1 MNQNIDSNVKLNLI
15 KNNYDS
21 DFPDNIQLFSNE
33 FQNFIKKED
42 FIPVQHD
49 LNRIS
54 NLKDNDLPLEDK
66 LQIQKQ
72 INDDNDNDDQI
83 EVIENILNNFD
94 KEKIFNNKKFLMYKN
109 KNNKKNKYKSSSVI
123 NRNNKILNKIKNDIA
138 LINFQQELN
147 QIHKLHNYKIFL
159 NSERAYIN
167 NSIKKN
173 NERENGLDYNEN
185 KNKKRID
192 DLKKKLYPK
201 NKEQNENKTSY
212 KDIKKLINVFNIN
225 RKKEDLFNSKNE
237 KEFNHILDELNI
249 LKKSKL
255 DNNICKTSRTLKNNT
270 NDNYNNINEKTNQK
284 IITTINNSNKNQ
296 KTNEENYDILITDE
310 STKISNNT
318 NSNQFF
324 YNVYKNSVKK
334 YPYLYLLRN
343 KINKMRYAE
352 ISKNKKKIRERN
364 GKDRYISLLE
374 KINSQKNIFQKEIDE
389 IYKSK

>member
-201 NKEQNENKTSY
+201 NKEQNEIKTSY

-255 DNNICKTSRTLKNNT
+255 DNNICKTSRTLKKNT

-296 KTNEENYDILITDE
+296 KINEENYDILITDE
-310 STKISNNT
+310 STKISNS

-324 YNVYKNSVKK
+324 YNVYKNSVQK

-352 ISKNKKKIRERN
+352 ISKSKKKIRERN
-364 GKDRYISLLE
+364 GKDRHISLLE

>member
-21 DFPDNIQLFSNE
+21 DFPDNIHLFSNE

-225 RKKEDLFNSKNE
+225 RKKEDLFKSKNE

-255 DNNICKTSRTLKNNT
+255 DNNICKTSRTLKKNT

-296 KTNEENYDILITDE
+296 KINEENYDILITDE
-310 STKISNNT
+310 STKISNS

-324 YNVYKNSVKK
+324 YNVYKNSVEK

-352 ISKNKKKIRERN
+352 ISKSKKKIRERN
-364 GKDRYISLLE
+364 GKDRHISLLE

>member
-109 KNNKKNKYKSSSVI
+109 KNNKKNKYKSSIVI

-225 RKKEDLFNSKNE
+225 RKKENLFNSKNE

-255 DNNICKTSRTLKNNT
+255 DNNICKTSRTLKKNT

-296 KTNEENYDILITDE
+296 KINEENYDILITDE
-310 STKISNNT
+310 STKISNS

-324 YNVYKNSVKK
+324 YNVYKNSVQK

-352 ISKNKKKIRERN
+352 ISKSKKKIRERN
-364 GKDRYISLLE
+364 GKDRHISLLE

>member
-225 RKKEDLFNSKNE
+225 RKKENLFNSKNE

-255 DNNICKTSRTLKNNT
+255 DNNICKTSRTLKKNT

-284 IITTINNSNKNQ
+284 IITTINNSNKKPKN
-296 KTNEENYDILITDE
+296 NEENYDILITDE
-310 STKISNNT
+310 STKISNS

-324 YNVYKNSVKK
+324 YNVYKNSVQK

-352 ISKNKKKIRERN
+352 ISKSKKKIRERN
-364 GKDRYISLLE
+364 GKDRHISLLE

>member
-201 NKEQNENKTSY
+201 NKEKNENKTSY

-255 DNNICKTSRTLKNNT
+255 DNNICKTSRTLKKNT

-296 KTNEENYDILITDE
+296 KINEENYDILITDE
-310 STKISNNT
+310 STKISNN

-352 ISKNKKKIRERN
+352 ISKSKKKIRERN
-364 GKDRYISLLE
+364 GKDRHISLLE

>member
-212 KDIKKLINVFNIN
+212 KDIKELINVFNIN

-255 DNNICKTSRTLKNNT
+255 DNNICKTSRTLKKNT

-284 IITTINNSNKNQ
+284 IITTINNSNKKPKN
-296 KTNEENYDILITDE
+296 NEENYDILITDE
-310 STKISNNT
+310 STKISNS

-324 YNVYKNSVKK
+324 YNVYKNSVEK

-352 ISKNKKKIRERN
+352 ISKSKKKIRERN
-364 GKDRYISLLE
+364 GKDRHISLLE

>member
-15 KNNYDS
+15 KNNFDS

-201 NKEQNENKTSY
+201 NKEQNENKNSY

-255 DNNICKTSRTLKNNT
+255 DNNICKTSRTLKKNT

-310 STKISNNT
+310 STKISNN

>member
-255 DNNICKTSRTLKNNT
+255 DNNICKTSRTLKKNT

-310 STKISNNT
+310 STKISNS

-352 ISKNKKKIRERN
+352 ISKSKKKIRERN

>member
-255 DNNICKTSRTLKNNT
+255 DNNICKTSRTLKKNT

-296 KTNEENYDILITDE
+296 KINEENYDILITDE
-310 STKISNNT
+310 STKISNS

-324 YNVYKNSVKK
+324 YNVYKNSVQK

>member
-225 RKKEDLFNSKNE
+225 RKKENLFNSKNE

-255 DNNICKTSRTLKNNT
+255 DNNICKTSRTLKKNT
-270 NDNYNNINEKTNQK
+270 NDNYNNINEKTNQR
-284 IITTINNSNKNQ
+284 IITTINNSNKKPKN
-296 KTNEENYDILITDE
+296 NEENYDILITDE
-310 STKISNNT
+310 STKISNS

-364 GKDRYISLLE
+364 GKDRHISLLE

>member
-109 KNNKKNKYKSSSVI
+109 KNNKKNKYKSSIVI

-225 RKKEDLFNSKNE
+225 RKKEDLFNSKSE

-255 DNNICKTSRTLKNNT
+255 DNNICKTSRTLKKNT

-296 KTNEENYDILITDE
+296 KINEENYDILITDE
-310 STKISNNT
+310 STKISNS

-324 YNVYKNSVKK
+324 YNVYKNSVEK

-352 ISKNKKKIRERN
+352 ISKSKKKIRERN
-364 GKDRYISLLE
+364 GKDRHISLLE

>member
-21 DFPDNIQLFSNE
+21 DFPDNIQLSSNE

-201 NKEQNENKTSY
+201 NKEQNENKNSY

-255 DNNICKTSRTLKNNT
+255 DNNICKTSRTLKKNT

-296 KTNEENYDILITDE
+296 KINEENYDILITDE
-310 STKISNNT
+310 STKISNS

-352 ISKNKKKIRERN
+352 ISKSKKKIRERN

>member
-255 DNNICKTSRTLKNNT
+255 DNNICKTSRTLKKNT

-284 IITTINNSNKNQ
+284 IITTINNSNKKPKN
-296 KTNEENYDILITDE
+296 NEENYDILITDE
-310 STKISNNT
+310 STKISNS

-352 ISKNKKKIRERN
+352 ISKSKKKIRERN
-364 GKDRYISLLE
+364 GKDRHISLLE

>member
-225 RKKEDLFNSKNE
+225 RKKENLFKSKNE

-255 DNNICKTSRTLKNNT
+255 DNNICKTSRTLKKNT

-296 KTNEENYDILITDE
+296 KINEENYDILITDE
-310 STKISNNT
+310 STKISNS

-352 ISKNKKKIRERN
+352 ISKSKKKIRERN
-364 GKDRYISLLE
+364 GKDRHISLLE

>member
-21 DFPDNIQLFSNE
+21 DFPNNIQLFSNE

-255 DNNICKTSRTLKNNT
+255 DNNICKTSRTLKKNT

-284 IITTINNSNKNQ
+284 IIITIDNSNKNQ
-296 KTNEENYDILITDE
+296 KINEENYDILITDE
-310 STKISNNT
+310 STKISNS

-352 ISKNKKKIRERN
+352 ISKSKKKIRERN
-364 GKDRYISLLE
+364 GKDRHISLLE

>member
-201 NKEQNENKTSY
+201 NKEQNEIKTSY

-225 RKKEDLFNSKNE
+225 RKKENLFNSKNE

-255 DNNICKTSRTLKNNT
+255 DNNICKTSRTLKKNT

-296 KTNEENYDILITDE
+296 KINEENYDILITDE
-310 STKISNNT
+310 STKISNS

-334 YPYLYLLRN
+334 YPYLYLLQN

-352 ISKNKKKIRERN
+352 ISKSKKKIRERN
-364 GKDRYISLLE
+364 GKDRHISLLE

>member
-33 FQNFIKKED
+33 FQNFKKKED
-42 FIPVQHD
+42 FIPAQHD

-212 KDIKKLINVFNIN
+212 KDIKKLINIFNIN
-225 RKKEDLFNSKNE
+225 RKKENLFNSKNE

-255 DNNICKTSRTLKNNT
+255 DNNICKTSRTLKKNT

-284 IITTINNSNKNQ
+284 IITTINNSNKSQ
-296 KTNEENYDILITDE
+296 KINEENYDILITDE
-310 STKISNNT
+310 STKISNS

-324 YNVYKNSVKK
+324 YNVYKNSVEK

-352 ISKNKKKIRERN
+352 ISKSKKKIRERN
-364 GKDRYISLLE
+364 GKDRHISLLE

>member
-1 MNQNIDSNVKLNLI
+1 MNQNIDSNLKLNFV

-21 DFPDNIQLFSNE
+21 DFPDN
-33 FQNFIKKED
+33 KED

-94 KEKIFNNKKFLMYKN
+94 KEKIFYNKKFLLYKN
-109 KNNKKNKYKSSSVI
+109 KNNKKIKYKSSSVI

-138 LINFQQELN
+138 LINFQQKLN
-147 QIHKLHNYKIFL
+147 QIHKLHNYKIFH
-159 NSERAYIN
+159 NSERAYLN

-173 NERENGLDYNEN
+173 NNKENGLDYNEN

-201 NKEQNENKTSY
+201 NKEQKENKTSY
-212 KDIKKLINVFNIN
+212 NDIKKLINIFNIN
-225 RKKEDLFNSKNE
+225 RKKEDFFNSKNE
-237 KEFNHILDELNI
+237 KEFNKILSDLNI

-255 DNNICKTSRTLKNNT
+255 NNNICYTSRSSNNNNN
-270 NDNYNNINEKTNQK
+270 NDNYNYNNTNEKNTQK
-284 IITTINNSNKNQ
+284 IFASLNNSNK
-296 KTNEENYDILITDE
+296 KPKINEENYDILITEE
-310 STKISNNT
+310 STKISNN

-324 YNVYKNSVKK
+324 YNVFKNSVKK
-334 YPYLYLLRN
+334 YPYLHLLRN
-343 KINKMRYAE
+343 KINKMRYNE
-352 ISKNKKKIRERN
+352 ISKSKKKIRERN
-364 GKDRYISLLE
+364 NKERHYSLLE

-389 IYKSK
+389 IYNSK

>member
-255 DNNICKTSRTLKNNT
+255 DNNICKTSRTLKKNT

-296 KTNEENYDILITDE
+296 KINEENYDILITDE
-310 STKISNNT
+310 STKISNS

>member
-1 MNQNIDSNVKLNLI
+1 MNENIDSNIKLNII
-15 KNNYDS
+15 KNNCDK
-21 DFPDNIQLFSNE
+21 DFPDNIQSFSNE
-33 FQNFIKKED
+33 FQNNIKKED
-42 FIPVQHD
+42 FIPVQHE

-66 LQIQKQ
+66 IQIQKQ
-72 INDDNDNDDQI
+72 INDDNDNDEQI

-109 KNNKKNKYKSSSVI
+109 KNGIKNKYKSSSVI

-167 NSIKKN
+167 SSVKKN
-173 NERENGLDYNEN
+173 SNIENGLDYNEN

-192 DLKKKLYPK
+192 DLKRKLYPK
-201 NKEQNENKTSY
+201 NKEQNENKNSY
-212 KDIKKLINVFNIN
+212 NDIKKLINIFNIN
-225 RKKEDLFNSKNE
+225 RKKEDFFISKNE
-237 KEFNHILDELNI
+237 KEFKQILGELNN
-249 LKKSKL
+249 LKNSKL
-255 DNNICKTSRTLKNNT
+255 NNNICKTYRTLKNS
-270 NDNYNNINEKTNQK
+270 NDNYNNINEIKNQK
-284 IITTINNSNKNQ
+284 IIAQISNSNK
-296 KTNEENYDILITDE
+296 KPKINEENYDYLITEE
-310 STKISNNT
+310 STKISNN

-343 KINKMRYAE
+343 KINKMKYAE
-352 ISKNKKKIRERN
+352 ISKSKKKIRERN
-364 GKDRYISLLE
+364 SKDRHISLLE

-389 IYKSK
+389 IYNSK